1 MTDANARD
9 HRHPRLNTVNTLRDR
24 MLWHML
30 ARAARPRRQ
39 PPHDS
44 PMRPADPFRLVTLG
58 RLALATPSA
67 QDEPSLSKRRRKLAV
82 LAVLALERRPLSRD
96 TLVEMFWGEQEESR
110 ARHSLSD
117 ALSHLRRVLGRDA
130 IAIGGVDVLLA
141 DRGAV
146 VVDALEFAEAARAG
160 HHERAVELYTG
171 PFLEGVYVEGSA
183 SFEHWV
189 DRQRRA
195 LHSIYLDSL
204 RAGCT
209 AARSHGDEA
218 KRALLSARWLDVEPL
233 STEAA
238 LHRIESL
245 RASGDADAIDRALA
259 DHERLSARLERD
271 FGVRPAPEVE
281 RLADALRAD
290 REARRTATITPEANA
305 LPRSAVEQQTSV
317 AAPPPG
323 IASETVAR
331 TGRVRGRWIA
341 LAGAM
346 IALTLLLAFAFSKIP
361 ESSADPVPERV
372 AILPFQVRGGPDVGY
387 LGEGMVDLLST
398 SLEGAAGLRT
408 VDPRAVLNALSAER
422 GAPNDGPL
430 EPSLARAIARHF
442 GAGRFVVGSV
452 VEAGGRL
459 RVSASLYDLQRDGA
473 PQSHAEVEGTPAE
486 LFGLVDGLTS
496 QLVAGTQVEPAQ
508 QLARIAALTTHSL
521 PALKAYL
528 VGEHQFRL
536 ARYPQALD
544 AYETAISSDSTF
556 PLAHYRVSL
565 TLNWLA
571 APWDS
576 IYASSRRAVLNA
588 ATLSPRAQLV
598 VEAHDAWRRGAYDE
612 AERLYRMLTTSHPDD
627 VEGWYQLGEVLFHG
641 NALRGRSL
649 VESRLPFERAL
660 GLEPG
665 HTGAMTHLARV
676 AALEGR
682 SAEADSLTVRL
693 MTVDSTWYAHLA
705 PLHAYL
711 AHDATAMHDALT
723 LLRRTNDELTWV
735 AAERLGVVGADLTI
749 IDSVLN
755 ELVQPQRSPDFRE
768 LGLLLRAETEAARGR
783 WRVASELLRIASAT
797 DSSVALERYALIA
810 VHPFL
815 RVPREELR
823 SLRTALAGQRGPGRE
838 TSFPI
843 FEVYN
848 ALHPQIRLFLLGMLD
863 VRLGD
868 LQAAR
873 QVADSLQAMAAAG
886 EPREVSRGFAESLRG
901 HVAAAEGRREEAIE
915 AFERGRLIPSQGFLD
930 SPIGSQ
936 SLERLERGEL
946 LRALGREEEATAW
959 LASLPETSLSHQ
971 LYRAPALL
979 ARARAEERRGAVD
992 RAAASY
998 GEFLALWKD
1007 CDPALR
1013 PETDSVRARLAAV
1026 SRQAR

>member
-1 MTDANARD
+1 MQ
-9 HRHPRLNTVNTLRDR
+9 P
-24 MLWHML
+24 
-30 ARAARPRRQ
+30 AAT
-39 PPHDS
+39 
-44 PMRPADPFRLVTLG
+44 FRLQTLG
-58 RLALATPSA
+58 RLALATSGG

-82 LAVLALERRPLSRD
+82 LAVLALERRTLSRD

-117 ALSHLRRVLGRDA
+117 ALSHLRRVLGREA
-130 IAIGGVDVLLA
+130 IAIGGADVQLV
-141 DRGAV
+141 DRGVV
-146 VVDALEFAEAARAG
+146 VVDALEFAEAARVG
-160 HHERAVELYTG
+160 DHERAVELYTG
-171 PFLEGVYVEGSA
+171 PFLEGVYVDGSA
-183 SFEHWV
+183 TFEHWV

-195 LHSIYLDSL
+195 LQSTYFDSL
-204 RAGCT
+204 RASCT
-209 AARSHGDEA
+209 AARSRGDEA

-238 LHRIESL
+238 IHRIESL
-245 RASGDADAIDRALA
+245 RASGGADAVDRALA
-259 DHERLSARLERD
+259 DHERLRARLERD
-271 FGVRPAPEVE
+271 FGVRPAPEIE
-281 RLADALRAD
+281 RLADTLRAE
-290 REARRTATITPEANA
+290 REARRRTSLAPEEKILPTFAIEQRPDVDA
-305 LPRSAVEQQTSV
+305 L
-317 AAPPPG
+317 APG
-323 IASETVAR
+323 LASETIAR
-331 TGRVRGRWIA
+331 AGRGRGRWA
-341 LAGAM
+341 VLAGAT
-346 IALTLLLAFAFSKIP
+346 IALVVLLAFAFANIP
-361 ESSADPVPERV
+361 ESTADPVPERV
-372 AILPFQVRGGPDVGY
+372 AILPFEVRGGSDVGY

-408 VDPRAVLNALSAER
+408 VDPRAVLNALAAKR
-422 GAPNDGPL
+422 AAPNAGPL
-430 EPSLARAIARHF
+430 DPSLARSVARQL

-459 RVSASLYDLQRDGA
+459 RVSASLHDLRREGA
-473 PQSHAEVEGTPAE
+473 PQSRAEVEGTPAE

-521 PALKAYL
+521 AALKAYL

-544 AYETAISSDSTF
+544 AYETAIAGDSTF
-556 PLAHYRVSL
+556 ALAHYRVSL

-588 ATLSPRAQLV
+588 ATLSPRAQLL

-649 VESRLPFERAL
+649 VESRMPFERAL

-682 SAEADSLTVRL
+682 SAEADSLTLRL
-693 MTVDSTWYAHLA
+693 MSVDSTWYAHLA

-711 AHDATAMHDALT
+711 AHDPTALHDALS

-735 AAERLGVVGADLTI
+735 AAERLGVVGVDFAI
-749 IDSVLN
+749 IDSVLT

-783 WRVASELLRIASAT
+783 WRAASTLLRIASAT
-797 DSSVALERYALIA
+797 DSSVALERYAFLA

-815 RVPREELR
+815 RVPREELQ
-823 SLRTALAGQRGPGRE
+823 SLRSALAGQRGQGRR

-848 ALHPQIRLFLLGMLD
+848 ALHPQIRLFLVGMLD

-873 QVADSLQAMAAAG
+873 SVADSLQTLPADG
-886 EPREVSRGFAESLRG
+886 EPREVARGFAESLRG
-901 HVAAAEGRREEAIE
+901 HIAAAEGRREDAIE

-946 LRALGREEEATAW
+946 LRTLGREEEATAW
-959 LASLPETSLSHQ
+959 LVSLPETSLSHQ

-998 GEFLALWKD
+998 DEFLALWKD

-1013 PETDSVRARLAAV
+1013 AEADSVRARLAAV